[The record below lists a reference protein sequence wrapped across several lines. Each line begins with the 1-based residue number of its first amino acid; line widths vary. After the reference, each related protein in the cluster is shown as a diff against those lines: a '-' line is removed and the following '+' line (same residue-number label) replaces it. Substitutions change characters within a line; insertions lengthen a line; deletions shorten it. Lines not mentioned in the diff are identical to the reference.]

1 MKKLLLITPIFI
13 SLISSCSNNND
24 DDPCPCEFILSSRT
38 GTEANIS
45 YYAETIV
52 SMPNPCDSYLG
63 QNVDMAFQLY
73 ENDGT
78 FENPLK
84 GPNRVGPQRTG
95 SILFTRYYLTALNR
109 LNIGV
114 GSTFSIDAIEYT
126 VQEYNCN

>member
-1 MKKLLLITPIFI
+1 MRTLIII
-13 SLISSCSNNND
+13 SLFIQVFSSCSND
-24 DDPCPCEFILSSRT
+24 TDEDPCPCEFTLSSRT
-38 GTEANIS
+38 GVQNNS

-63 QNVDMAFQLY
+63 QNVDTVLQLY
-73 ENDGT
+73 ENDGS
-78 FENPLK
+78 FENPVK
-84 GPNRVGPQRTG
+84 GTNRVGGQRTG
-95 SILFTRYYLTALNR
+95 SILFTRDYLTALNR

>member
-1 MKKLLLITPIFI
+1 MRKLILISIFI
-13 SLISSCSNNND
+13 SIISSCSND
-24 DDPCPCEFILSSRT
+24 DNVDPCPCEFTLSSRT
-38 GTEANIS
+38 GVQNNS

-63 QNVDMAFQLY
+63 QNVDTVLQLY
-73 ENDGT
+73 ENDGS
-78 FENPLK
+78 FENPVK
-84 GPNRVGPQRTG
+84 GTNRVGRQRTG
-95 SILFTRYYLTALNR
+95 SILFTRDYLTALNR